1 MGISF
6 TAHIYTFRPLPVSPS
21 YLRFYRP
28 CPCLSAASTSSSPP
42 PAIRVAAAAYTIPF
56 SRHRFWGQH
65 PSGVVVNLRRRDDKR
80 YLGSGNYSTSTYLDT
95 TTTYNESRM
104 QWTKESICV
113 RESRSRVTQDNSAH
127 LQDGGS
133 CSLNHAEF
141 LKMRVE
147 AKVESRKSENGAIIG
162 ENRSGIT
169 NGRSKDFSL
178 LTPEER
184 VRTSSSFS
192 GQPKSSFGNVGVGF
206 ACGREY
212 DLPMMLETE
221 VKCNGST
228 NGVTV
233 AADGSAVT
241 NRRPNVFSSLV
252 LEERARMNDSLKMS
266 MNGSA
271 IASKKTNGLSSVA
284 VSKSFKPLAH
294 DANRSATQRLDS
306 STSNTVQEIAKP
318 NGSLPSEVVRH
329 PEGSNF
335 VEIKS
340 KGSSYTPNGKVA
352 AVADTAEPANAKEFQ
367 TDIRNRLI
375 SISNNVLVVDNVS
388 TAKAVVSKLT
398 HQYKHHVHACD
409 TESLLVPLGGRLI
422 VFIGV
427 GIWWKLKRNYDCVLF
442 LLCFVA
448 HFSCKVSNIDLKV
461 QTPIDHGELICF
473 SIYSGPEADYGNG
486 KSWDERVMSGAKT
499 CYKELIGKVS
509 MKTIFVKNKLKK
521 DGSEGKTTIM
531 ASVEELQR
539 EDRECWI
546 CYSALDAISTL
557 QLYESLKKQLMQR
570 EWKCYVIPFTS
581 RKSMFDFY
589 QEYWRP
595 FGELLVKME
604 DEGMLVDRAYLSE
617 IEKVAKTE
625 QEIAGKRF
633 RHWASKYC
641 TDAQYM
647 NIGSDEQLRQ
657 LFYGGTAKR
666 NDFSVTL
673 PESKLFPVLNVDKVI
688 AKGKKK
694 ATKKR
699 EIKLHKIVA
708 NDLPTERF
716 TPSGWPSMSDD
727 ALKAMAGKVSAD
739 SYFMDDFVDPQL
751 DEDANSNSDLTEDSQ
766 IVSTPLTDVDTSA
779 YGTALKAFSTKEEG
793 IDACHA
799 IASLYEARS
808 IDSLISSCILPL
820 QNQPALEKDR
830 YKIRQAF
837 IATPGN
843 SLIVAD
849 YGQLELRILAH
860 LAGCESM
867 LRAFEA
873 GGDFH
878 SRTAMNMYP
887 HILEAIE
894 RKEVLLEW
902 YSQPGEEK
910 PPVPLLK
917 DRFASERRKAKMLN
931 FSIAYGKTPAGLADD
946 WNVSKEEAKETVNL
960 WYKERQEV
968 LKWQEARKQEAN
980 RTGCVHTLLGRARH
994 FPSMKHMSRAQRNH
1008 IERAAINTPVQV
1020 HDELILEGPKESAE
1034 EAKALVVECMSKP
1047 FGGKNVLKT
1056 KPSLTTGSDS
1066 ASLRIGSTTRRS
1078 LVVPQVLRM
1087 ILSGYMKRL
1096 DSVRTYE
1103 SNSSLESWIDE
1114 DRGLGRKTI
1123 WKSRFEDEDIWVG
1136 AHPSLQR
1143 SSSLSGNQGIIRATT
1158 RDYKGTKKIW
1168 SAKGGGNRTVQTEK
1182 EDPILS
1188 PEQRMTN
1195 EVTQVTTPLG
1205 FVEAEEEQAID
1216 LESDVPENSKMSKTL
1231 KRRLERKKKKSAQ
1244 KELTD
1249 SLNNV
1254 VNPASDGDHL
1264 TNDTR
1269 LPSETVDT
1277 KGSGTEIESQPTEDT
1292 LLPDTL
1298 PHAFVELLK
1307 KALEDS
1313 LVEKE
1318 VMHHGSME
1326 CVIRKWTSEDEC
1338 DAVEGKTAS
1347 GSPVE
1352 STGLCRNM
1360 NLGSVSPLD

>member
-1 MGISF
+1 MGSSS
-6 TAHIYTFRPLPVSPS
+6 TAHIYPFRPLPVSPS

-28 CPCLSAASTSSSPP
+28 CPCLSAASSSSPP
-42 PAIRVAAAAYTIPF
+42 PAAAAAYTIPF
-56 SRHRFWGQH
+56 SRHRFWGQLR
-65 PSGVVVNLRRRDDKR
+65 SGVVVNLRRRDDKR
-80 YLGSGNYSTSTYLDT
+80 YLGSGNYTTSTYLDT

-104 QWTKESICV
+104 QWTKECICV

-127 LQDGGS
+127 LQDAGS

-147 AKVESRKSENGAIIG
+147 AKVESRKSENGAITG
-162 ENRSGIT
+162 ENHSGIT

-228 NGVTV
+228 NGGTV
-233 AADGSAVT
+233 AADGSSVT
-241 NRRPNVFSSLV
+241 NSRPNGFSSLV
-252 LEERARMNDSLKMS
+252 LEERAKLNGSLKMS

-284 VSKSFKPLAH
+284 VSKSFKPLAN
-294 DANRSATQRLDS
+294 DVNASVTRRLDS
-306 STSNTVQEIAKP
+306 STSNTVQEIAKT
-318 NGSLPSEVVRH
+318 NGSLASDVVRH
-329 PEGSNF
+329 SEGSNF

-352 AVADTAEPANAKEFQ
+352 AVADTADPANAKEFQ

-398 HQYKHHVHACD
+398 HQYKHLVHACD
-409 TESLLVPLGGRLI
+409 TE
-422 VFIGV
+422 
-427 GIWWKLKRNYDCVLF
+427 
-442 LLCFVA
+442 
-448 HFSCKVSNIDLKV
+448 VSNIDLKV

-486 KSWDERVMSGAKT
+486 KSCIWVDVLDGAGQAILAEFKNFFENESIKKVWHNYSFDNHIIENHRIYVRGFHADTMHMARLFNSARRTEGGYSLESLTGDERVMSGAKT

-509 MKTIFVKNKLKK
+509 MKTIFGKKKLKK

-570 EWKCYVIPFTS
+570 EWKCYGRPFTS

-617 IEKVAKTE
+617 IEKVAKAE

-647 NIGSDEQLRQ
+647 NIGSDAQLRQ
-657 LFYGGTAKR
+657 LFFGGIANRK
-666 NDFSVTL
+666 DCSVTL
-673 PESKLFPVLNVDKVI
+673 PESKPFPVPNVDKVI
-688 AKGKKK
+688 AEGKKM
-694 ATKKR
+694 ATKYR
-699 EIKLHKIVA
+699 YIKLHKIVA
-708 NDLPTERF
+708 NDLPTELF
-716 TPSGWPSMSDD
+716 TASGWPSISGD

-739 SYFMDDFVDPQL
+739 SYFMDDFVGPQL
-751 DEDANSNSDLTEDSQ
+751 DEDANSNSDLTKDSQ
-766 IVSTPLTDVDTSA
+766 IVSTTLTDVDTSA

-799 IASLYEARS
+799 IASLCEVCS
-808 IDSLISSCILPL
+808 IDSLISNFILPLQESNISGKNGRVHCSLNINTETGRLSARRPNL

-931 FSIAYGKTPAGLADD
+931 FSIAYGKTPVGLARD
-946 WNVSKEEAKETVNL
+946 WKVSVEEAKETVNL

-1008 IERAAINTPVQV
+1008 IERAAINTPVQGSAADVAMCAMLEISRNEGLKELGWRLLLQV
-1020 HDELILEGPKESAE
+1020 HDEVILEGPKESAE

-1047 FGGKNVLKT
+1047 FGGKNVLKV
-1056 KPSLTTGSDS
+1056 D
-1066 ASLRIGSTTRRS
+1066 
-1078 LVVPQVLRM
+1078 
-1087 ILSGYMKRL
+1087 LSV
-1096 DSVRTYE
+1096 D
-1103 SNSSLESWIDE
+1103 
-1114 DRGLGRKTI
+1114 
-1123 WKSRFEDEDIWVG
+1123 
-1136 AHPSLQR
+1136 
-1143 SSSLSGNQGIIRATT
+1143 
-1158 RDYKGTKKIW
+1158 
-1168 SAKGGGNRTVQTEK
+1168 AKC
-1182 EDPILS
+1182 
-1188 PEQRMTN
+1188 
-1195 EVTQVTTPLG
+1195 
-1205 FVEAEEEQAID
+1205 
-1216 LESDVPENSKMSKTL
+1216 
-1231 KRRLERKKKKSAQ
+1231 AQ
-1244 KELTD
+1244 NWYAAK
-1249 SLNNV
+1249 
-1254 VNPASDGDHL
+1254 
-1264 TNDTR
+1264 
-1269 LPSETVDT
+1269 
-1277 KGSGTEIESQPTEDT
+1277 
-1292 LLPDTL
+1292 
-1298 PHAFVELLK
+1298 
-1307 KALEDS
+1307 
-1313 LVEKE
+1313 
-1318 VMHHGSME
+1318 
-1326 CVIRKWTSEDEC
+1326 
-1338 DAVEGKTAS
+1338 
-1347 GSPVE
+1347 
-1352 STGLCRNM
+1352 
-1360 NLGSVSPLD
+1360 